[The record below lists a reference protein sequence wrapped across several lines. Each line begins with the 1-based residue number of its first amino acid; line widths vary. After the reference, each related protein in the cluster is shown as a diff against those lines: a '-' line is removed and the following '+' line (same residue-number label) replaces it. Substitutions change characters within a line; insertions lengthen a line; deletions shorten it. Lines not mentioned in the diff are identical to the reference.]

1 MCISAAARLNIRCDG
16 GLAVRLEEQLHHLER
31 RALGNSVVE
40 WQLPVLRGISL
51 LKGKGN
57 GPRSMWVA

>member
-1 MCISAAARLNIRCDG
+1 MCISAAARLIRCDG

-31 RALGNSVVE
+31 RALGGSVVE
-40 WQLPVLRGISL
+40 WQLSVLRGISR